1 VRKTI
6 ALSFLLLLIGMIL
19 GFVLSL
25 VLPAIYV
32 LVYAILWGTVPII
45 FIWLRAP
52 LLAKEA
58 WTAEEEDGVL
68 VLMHG
73 DDHRIVPLASYYY
86 KKRGLVEPITRLK
99 NLVWIPDPNSTI
111 PVQGQ
116 KSRIALAYVNFPYLL
131 NQDYII
137 VAYDLKRMGLA
148 NIGQAL
154 DYAEYYDKVEEF
166 EQRIKEYEGFLKEL
180 EKYNSLAELPEE
192 LKEKL
197 PEDLQAEHATDD
209 DFFIYKQQL
218 REYIMDMYNVLRHLK
233 KKKKPKP
240 IVKIGARIYSI
251 KDILGYLGYQVRLSK
266 LSSVKEYTVTETLRR
281 TRSKYDTA
289 IKYGIIIMF
298 AFIGLIAFIMALNY
312 LGAHVGLPQPQQLP
326 NPFPIPTTTPS
337 VQHVNITGNIT
348 G

>member
-1 VRKTI
+1 MRKTI

-131 NQDYII
+131 NPDYII

-154 DYAEYYDKVEEF
+154 DYAEYYDKIEEF
-166 EQRIKEYEGFLKEL
+166 EQRIKEYEEFLKEL
-180 EKYNSLAELPEE
+180 EKYRSLSELPKELFERLPEE
-192 LKEKL
+192 LTTG
-197 PEDLQAEHATDD
+197 HATDD
-209 DFFIYKQQL
+209 DFFAYKQQL
-218 REYIMDMYNVLRHLK
+218 REYIYDMHAVLEKMRK
-233 KKKKPKP
+233 RKKP
-240 IVKIGARIYSI
+240 VVRIGARIYSI
-251 KDILGYLGYQVRLSK
+251 KDVLGYLGFHIRLSK
-266 LSSVKEYTVTETLRR
+266 LSSIREYTVTETLKRVR
-281 TRSKYDTA
+281 GKYDTA

-326 NPFPIPTTTPS
+326 NPFPIPTQTTTPS
-337 VQHVNITGNIT
+337 VQHVNITG
-348 G
+348 